1 VVVRPLK
8 KWKPLRNTYW
18 SLTTTTTSEL
28 EGLSESIFYTCTFVQ
43 FFFFVSTIFRLL
55 LSINIHYLYLPSRR
69 FFGSK
74 IF

>member
-18 SLTTTTTSEL
+18 SLTTTSEL

-43 FFFFVSTIFRLL
+43 FFFS
-55 LSINIHYLYLPSRR
+55 YLR
-69 FFGSK
+69 FSDYF
-74 IF
+74 FP